1 MFRYKY
7 AFTTILLPRDKIR
20 TPRQRKSIDP
30 PDTSEMRR
38 NHRQRTV
45 IHTSRCRLEPLEENS
60 FEGKSKASN
69 SLELNPNRAIPM
81 PKRDRQV
88 YPLPKKKQ
96 QQQQMQSR
104 SNSPE
109 RNPKKSTPS
118 KQMQKKMSSSSS
130 KKDIATLSLSKKK
143 DVLPTTLEKSSSNKK
158 ISCTSDKLDSSNS
171 GHKKEDT
178 KKQPSKQDISKAKQQ
193 QKKHVSST
201 PPVTRQVLAP
211 PNLELSELTFLA
223 LPPDPPDRYKS
234 ERNKKVGGQDPPAV
248 EKSNKQRST
257 SRGRTTSNPKSNR
270 RPASM
275 PKSQKK
281 EQCKP
286 PIQSI
291 LKKKDVSPPK
301 IAFFGGQPESDSSNS
316 TDNVDDIDSAP
327 STKAPSNCS
336 VSIDCDTV
344 SMASTHSASTMK
356 SAIRRGKFAASIHDK
371 DGVDTSSSD
380 DEETIFSIST
390 GSYSSNCSIDTESF
404 KFDRTRSHYMRTAD
418 LGFTQYTIFAE
429 QFLDDPSAT
438 PEPHFHHPT
447 PAPPPG
453 VQFNIDENWIT
464 IDDGNGGHS
473 PIAPQAVDALVAM
486 GYRSA
491 TDPSSFT
498 PTKKTRKY
506 MTEKKLTFDAL
517 PLPGP
522 KGEGEGSM
530 YDKCLLWTGKFAHR
544 YYGSEL
550 PVIRSQ
556 GFVNMSAE
564 SLVNLLMDSSRV
576 EEYNKTSVGRSDE
589 VVLSYGGGDL
599 DCPFAGTRKKKLTG
613 VVMTGSTI
621 IDGTAVMEQPDEQ
634 SDFESNGSSQRRRE
648 AVSRFVGATKL
659 VRSTNKVPFVRKPL
673 EFTTLM
679 HCRELTEEQGGANG
693 YIIVGRAI
701 TPAEDVDR
709 KGVIRSEV
717 LSNVIIIRRL
727 HQIIQK
733 GNNTRNVAVSESGR
747 IASRSDLRNRCLV
760 ITMNHVKSPLIPKI
774 IAKKVGLQ
782 SAKTFMEE
790 VRSVKRDL

>member
-1 MFRYKY
+1 MFRYQY
-7 AFTTILLPRDKIR
+7 AVTTILLPRDKIR

-38 NHRQRTV
+38 NHRQRAV

-60 FEGKSKASN
+60 FEGKSKASKN

-96 QQQQMQSR
+96 QVQSR

-118 KQMQKKMSSSSS
+118 KQMQKKITSSLS
-130 KKDIATLSLSKKK
+130 KKDVATTPALSKKK
-143 DVLPTTLEKSSSNKK
+143 DVPTTLEKSSSNKK

-178 KKQPSKQDISKAKQQ
+178 KKQTSKQDISTKAKQQ
-193 QKKHVSST
+193 QPTKHGSST
-201 PPVTRQVLAP
+201 PPVTSQVQAH
-211 PNLELSELTFLA
+211 NLEISELTILG

-248 EKSNKQRST
+248 EKRSTQRST
-257 SRGRTTSNPKSNR
+257 SRGRRPTYKSNR
-270 RPASM
+270 QSASM
-275 PKSQKK
+275 PKSRANIKPSGMNDINKEKK
-281 EQCKP
+281 NEQCKP

-291 LKKKDVSPPK
+291 LKKKNVSPPK

-316 TDNVDDIDSAP
+316 TINDDDIDSAP

-390 GSYSSNCSIDTESF
+390 GSYSSNCSINTESF

-418 LGFTQYTIFAE
+418 LGLTQDTVFAE

-453 VQFNIDENWIT
+453 VQFN
-464 IDDGNGGHS
+464 
-473 PIAPQAVDALVAM
+473 V
-486 GYRSA
+486 R
-491 TDPSSFT
+491 
-498 PTKKTRKY
+498 RK
-506 MTEKKLTFDAL
+506 F
-517 PLPGP
+517 
-522 KGEGEGSM
+522 S
-530 YDKCLLWTGKFAHR
+530 LLFFAH
-544 YYGSEL
+544 L
-550 PVIRSQ
+550 
-556 GFVNMSAE
+556 
-564 SLVNLLMDSSRV
+564 SS
-576 EEYNKTSVGRSDE
+576 T
-589 VVLSYGGGDL
+589 
-599 DCPFAGTRKKKLTG
+599 
-613 VVMTGSTI
+613 
-621 IDGTAVMEQPDEQ
+621 
-634 SDFESNGSSQRRRE
+634 
-648 AVSRFVGATKL
+648 
-659 VRSTNKVPFVRKPL
+659 
-673 EFTTLM
+673 
-679 HCRELTEEQGGANG
+679 
-693 YIIVGRAI
+693 
-701 TPAEDVDR
+701 
-709 KGVIRSEV
+709 
-717 LSNVIIIRRL
+717 
-727 HQIIQK
+727 
-733 GNNTRNVAVSESGR
+733 
-747 IASRSDLRNRCLV
+747 
-760 ITMNHVKSPLIPKI
+760 
-774 IAKKVGLQ
+774 
-782 SAKTFMEE
+782 
-790 VRSVKRDL
+790 